1 MTKDMTSGSPIKL
14 LLKFI
19 IPLIFGNLFQ
29 QFYSMVD
36 TIIVGRYLGKEALA
50 GVGSTGSVNYM
61 IIGFCLGVCAGF
73 AIPVAQRFGAK
84 LFDDLR
90 RFVGNIIWLAIGL
103 SVVFTILTVLLC
115 RPILVAMNTPSDI
128 FEYAYQYI
136 VIIFAGIPATIFY
149 NILASLLRALGDSR
163 TPVVFLVLAS
173 LINIALDFAFVL
185 GTPMGVA
192 GAAVATVISQAVSG
206 FACLIFIK
214 KKFAILHIT
223 KDDMKLRRAYVSE
236 LCGMGIPM
244 GLQCSITAIGG
255 ILLQTAVNGLGSI
268 AVAAVAAATKLSM
281 FFTCAYDAMGVA
293 MSTYGGQNIGA
304 RRMDRIPSGLRSGM
318 IIGSVYSILAFLIIL
333 FFGQYLAT
341 LFVDGGEIEI
351 IQKAH
356 QFLIANGS
364 FYIPLTAVNIFRL
377 YIQGMGF
384 SKLAMF
390 AGVFEMVA
398 RTIAGLVLVPIFGYT
413 ASCFANPFAWCMA
426 DVFLIPAYFYVFRR
440 LKRQFAIEQSLGN

>member
-103 SVVFTILTVLLC
+103 SVIFTILTVLLC

-173 LINIALDFAFVL
+173 LINIALDFALVL

-293 MSTYGGQNIGA
+293 MSTYGGQNVGA

-318 IIGSVYSILAFLIIL
+318 IIGSVYSILAFLVIL

-377 YIQGMGF
+377 YIRGMGF

-390 AGVFEMVA
+390 AGVFEMIA
-398 RTIAGLVLVPIFGYT
+398 RTIAGLVLVPVFGYT
-413 ASCFANPFAWCMA
+413 AACFANPFAWCLA
-426 DVFLIPAYFYVFRR
+426 DVFLIPAYFYVFKR
-440 LKRQFAIEQSLGN
+440 LKRQFAIEQNLGS